1 MRAES
6 FIARR
11 LYYKQEEQNRSSRP
25 AIRVAVAGIV
35 IGMTVMILTLCVVIG
50 FKRTVTDK
58 VACFGAH
65 IQVVNFD
72 NNNTYEMKPVEVS
85 DSMLSVLRAIPH
97 VTEAKAF
104 LTKPGIIK
112 TDKQFQGIILKAADD
127 WSRFAPNVEEGHLP
141 ESDKEVMLSRTLCQK
156 LQLAVGDEVYCYFVG
171 ENVRVRR
178 WTLAGVYATGFE
190 EADSR
195 FILAQ
200 PSVVR
205 RLNGWDDSQA
215 SGIELY
221 VDNLSRLEQTA
232 DRVWYA
238 TANHLDRDG
247 NAYYS
252 QTLEQLNPAVFAW
265 LDLLDMNV
273 VVIILLMLL
282 VSGFNIISGLIILI
296 LDNIYLIGVLK
307 ALGASNRFVRRIFIT
322 EAAMLV
328 GKGMVWGNLLGL
340 GLAALQYFSRWIPL
354 DASTYYI
361 GYVPIAFP
369 WYLIVALNIGV
380 ALVSFLIILAPS
392 SVATRISPSQVMRY
406 D

>member
-1 MRAES
+1 MRAET

-11 LYYKQEEQNRSSRP
+11 LYFKQEERNRSSRP

-72 NNNTYEMKPVEVS
+72 NNNTYEMKPVEVT
-85 DSMLSVLRAIPH
+85 DSLLSVLRAIPH
-97 VTEAKAF
+97 VTQANAF

-112 TDKQFQGIILKAADD
+112 TDDQFEGIVLKAADD
-127 WSRFAPNVEEGHLP
+127 WSRFSSSLVEGRLP
-141 ESDKEVMLSRTLCQK
+141 ESDKEVLLSLTLCRK
-156 LQLAVGDEVYCYFVG
+156 LRLKTDDDVYCYFVG
-171 ENVRVRR
+171 DNVRVRR
-178 WTLAGVYATGFE
+178 WKIAGVYSTGFE

-195 FILAQ
+195 FILGA
-200 PSVVR
+200 SSAVR
-205 RLNGWDDSQA
+205 RLNGWDDTQA
-215 SGIELY
+215 SGIELF
-221 VDNLSRLEQTA
+221 VDDLSRLEETA

-238 TANHLDRDG
+238 TANRLDKDG

-252 QTLEQLNPAVFAW
+252 QTLEQLNPSVFAW

-273 VVIILLMLL
+273 AVIIILMLL
-282 VSGFNIISGLIILI
+282 VSGFNIVSGLIILI

-307 ALGASNRFVRRIFIT
+307 ALGAGNRFVRRIFLT
-322 EAAMLV
+322 EASMLI
-328 GKGMVWGNLLGL
+328 GKGMIIGNLVGL
-340 GLAALQYFSRWIPL
+340 GLAALQYFTRLVPL

-361 GYVPIAFP
+361 GYVPVAFP
-369 WYLIVALNIGV
+369 WLQLVLLNAGV
-380 ALVSFLIILAPS
+380 ALVSFLVILAPS
-392 SVATRISPSQVMRY
+392 AIATRISPAEVMRY

>member
-1 MRAES
+1 MRPETS
-6 FIARR
+6 IARR
-11 LYYKQEEQNRSSRP
+11 LYYKQEEQSRSSRP

-72 NNNTYEMKPVEVS
+72 NNNTYEMKPVEVT
-85 DSMLSVLRAIPH
+85 DSLLGVLRAIPH
-97 VTEAKAF
+97 ITEARAF

-112 TDKQFQGIILKAADD
+112 TDIQFQGIVLKAADD
-127 WSRFAPNVEEGHLP
+127 WSRFASSLTEGHLP
-141 ESDKEVMLSRTLCQK
+141 ESDKEVLLSESLCRK
-156 LQLAVGDEVYCYFVG
+156 LLLNTGDEVYCYFVG
-171 ENVRVRR
+171 DNVRVRR
-178 WTLAGVYATGFE
+178 WRIAGVYSTGFE

-195 FILAQ
+195 FILAES
-200 PSVVR
+200 SVVR
-205 RLNGWDDSQA
+205 QLNGWDDSKA

-221 VDNLSRLEQTA
+221 VDDLSRLEETA

-238 TANHLDRDG
+238 TANHLDKDG

-273 VVIILLMLL
+273 IVIIVLMLL

-307 ALGASNRFVRRIFIT
+307 ALGAADRFVRRIFIT
-322 EAAMLV
+322 EASMLV
-328 GKGMVWGNLLGL
+328 GKGMIWGNLLGL
-340 GLAALQYFSRWIPL
+340 GLAALQYFTRMVPL
-354 DASTYYI
+354 DAATYYI

-369 WYLIVALNIGV
+369 WPQLVLLNVGV
-380 ALVSFLIILAPS
+380 ALVTFLIILAPS
-392 SVATRISPSQVMRY
+392 AIAKRISPAQVMRY

>member
-1 MRAES
+1 MRPETS
-6 FIARR
+6 IARR
-11 LYYKQEEQNRSSRP
+11 LYYKQEEQSRSSRP

-72 NNNTYEMKPVEVS
+72 NNNTYEMKPVEVT
-85 DSMLSVLRAIPH
+85 DSLLGVLRAISH
-97 VTEAKAF
+97 ITEARAF

-112 TDKQFQGIILKAADD
+112 TDIQFQGIVLKAADD
-127 WSRFAPNVEEGHLP
+127 WSRFASSLTEGHLP
-141 ESDKEVMLSRTLCQK
+141 ESDKEVLLSESLCRK
-156 LQLAVGDEVYCYFVG
+156 LLLKTGDEVYCYFVG
-171 ENVRVRR
+171 HNVRVRR
-178 WTLAGVYATGFE
+178 WRIAGVYSTGFE

-195 FILAQ
+195 FILAES
-200 PSVVR
+200 SVVR
-205 RLNGWDDSQA
+205 QLNGWDDSKA

-221 VDNLSRLEQTA
+221 VDDLSRLEETA

-238 TANHLDRDG
+238 TANHLDKDG

-273 VVIILLMLL
+273 IVIIVLMLL

-307 ALGASNRFVRRIFIT
+307 ALGAADRFVRRIFIT
-322 EAAMLV
+322 EASMLV
-328 GKGMVWGNLLGL
+328 GKGMIWGNLLGL
-340 GLAALQYFSRWIPL
+340 GLAALQYFTRMVPL
-354 DASTYYI
+354 DAATYYI

-369 WYLIVALNIGV
+369 WLQLVLLNVGV
-380 ALVSFLIILAPS
+380 ALVTFLIILAPS
-392 SVATRISPSQVMRY
+392 AIAKRISPAQVMRY

>member
-1 MRAES
+1 MRPETS
-6 FIARR
+6 IARR
-11 LYYKQEEQNRSSRP
+11 LYYKQEEQSRSSRP

-72 NNNTYEMKPVEVS
+72 NNNTYEMKPVEVT
-85 DSMLSVLRAIPH
+85 DSLLGVLRAIPH
-97 VTEAKAF
+97 ITEARAF

-112 TDKQFQGIILKAADD
+112 TDIQFQGIVLKAADD
-127 WSRFAPNVEEGHLP
+127 WSRFASSLTEGHLP
-141 ESDKEVMLSRTLCQK
+141 ESDKEVLLSESLCRK
-156 LQLAVGDEVYCYFVG
+156 LLLKTGDEVYCYFVG
-171 ENVRVRR
+171 DNVRVRR
-178 WTLAGVYATGFE
+178 WRIAGVYSTGFE

-195 FILAQ
+195 FILAES
-200 PSVVR
+200 SVVR
-205 RLNGWDDSQA
+205 QLNGWDDSKA

-221 VDNLSRLEQTA
+221 VDDLSRLEETA

-238 TANHLDRDG
+238 TANHLDKDG

-273 VVIILLMLL
+273 IVIIVLMLL

-307 ALGASNRFVRRIFIT
+307 ALGAADRFVRRIFIT
-322 EAAMLV
+322 EAYMLV
-328 GKGMVWGNLLGL
+328 GKGMIWGNLLGL
-340 GLAALQYFSRWIPL
+340 GLAALQYFTRMVPL
-354 DASTYYI
+354 DAATYYI

-369 WYLIVALNIGV
+369 WLQLVLLNVGV
-380 ALVSFLIILAPS
+380 ALVTFLIILAPS
-392 SVATRISPSQVMRY
+392 AIAKRISPAQVMRY